1 MTTAENLKEAFA
13 AESQVNRRYLAFARR
28 AEQEGLGQVA
38 RLFRAVAAAETVH
51 ALAHFKAM
59 RGIKSTAENLQEAI
73 KEESMEANEVY
84 PQFVAIA
91 MDEGEKLAMLSFNN
105 AMETEKV
112 HHRLYVEAL
121 NKVRAGQ
128 DLPQRDITVCG
139 RCGYTVVNEPPDRCP
154 ICGAAKED
162 FHNVP

>member
-1 MTTAENLKEAFA
+1 MTTAENLRAAFA

-51 ALAHFKAM
+51 ALAYFKAM
-59 RGIKSTAENLQEAI
+59 RGVKSTAENLQDAIDGERTEAQ
-73 KEESMEANEVY
+73 EMY
-84 PQFVAIA
+84 PQFMAIA
-91 MDEGEKLAMLSFNN
+91 MEEGEKVAMLSFNN

-112 HHRLYVEAL
+112 HHRLCAEAL

-128 DLPQRDITVCG
+128 DLPQRDVYVCG
-139 RCGYTVVNEPPDRCP
+139 RCGYTVVDEPPDRCP
-154 ICGAAKED
+154 ICGAAKGD
-162 FHNVP
+162 FHEVP